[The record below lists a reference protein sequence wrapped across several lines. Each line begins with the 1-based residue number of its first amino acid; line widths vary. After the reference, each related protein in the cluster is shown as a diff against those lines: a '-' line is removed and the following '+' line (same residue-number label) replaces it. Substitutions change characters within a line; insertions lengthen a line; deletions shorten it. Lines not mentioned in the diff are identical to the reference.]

1 MDGFYNYSAIILE
14 RKAKLEMLTV
24 IAKTLGLK
32 NPYTEKHSENMI
44 RYAVE
49 TARKLNLSESFIE
62 NIKYGTLL
70 HDIGKLAMP
79 DNILNKP
86 GKLDVEEFLEI
97 KKHPIAGYNLLK
109 SVFEPISLIVRD
121 HHEKVDGTGY
131 PFGLKG
137 DEIGLPAKIV
147 AVVDVFDAL
156 INERPYKKAFSKEE
170 AVKIIKDGAGTHFD
184 EKVVSAFLEV
194 IAA

>member
-1 MDGFYNYSAIILE
+1 MEGFYNYSAIILE

-32 NPYTEKHSENMI
+32 NPYTEKHSEDMI
-44 RYAVE
+44 RYAVD
-49 TARKLNLSESFIE
+49 TARKLNLGESFIE

-70 HDIGKLAMP
+70 HDIGKLAVP

-86 GKLDVEEFLEI
+86 GKLDAEEFEEI
-97 KKHPIAGYNLLK
+97 KKHPVAGYELLK

-121 HHEKVDGTGY
+121 HHEKVDGSGY
-131 PFGLKG
+131 PNGLKG

-147 AVVDVFDAL
+147 AVADVFDAL

-170 AVKIIKDGAGTHFD
+170 AVKIIKEGVGTHFD
-184 EKVVSAFLEV
+184 EEVVSAFLEV
-194 IAA
+194 AAT

>member
-1 MDGFYNYSAIILE
+1 MEGFYNYSAIILE

-24 IAKTLGLK
+24 VARTLGLK

-49 TARKLNLSESFIE
+49 TARKLNLSDSFIE
-62 NIKYGTLL
+62 SVKYGTLL
-70 HDIGKLAMP
+70 HDIGKLAVP

-86 GKLDVEEFLEI
+86 GRLDAEEFEEI
-97 KKHPIAGYNLLK
+97 KKHPVAGYELLK

-121 HHEKVDGTGY
+121 HHEKVDGSGY
-131 PFGLKG
+131 LNGLKG

-147 AVVDVFDAL
+147 AVADVFDAL
-156 INERPYKKAFSKEE
+156 VNERPYKKAFSKEE
-170 AVKIIKDGAGTHFD
+170 AIKIIKEGAGTHFD
-184 EKVVSAFLEV
+184 EEVVSAFLEV
-194 IAA
+194 AAT